1 MRTTMTALVVA
12 GALLVG
18 ACGGDDDDTA
28 DNDRNADETDTNTE
42 IEADGPAA
50 DTPFCK
56 DVLELFNSAETQ
68 ANATEEAIAAARAIE
83 PPDELAEDWDKWI
96 SGVEQMSAPDAQLD
110 PADPNAADAAQDVYQ
125 SAQNVFTYIG
135 TECGAP
141 GFVPPA
147 DSGAPTTT
155 TTEGQD
161 S

>member
-12 GALLVG
+12 GALLLG

-28 DNDRNADETDTNTE
+28 DEDKSTDENDTNTDV
-42 IEADGPAA
+42 EADGPAA

-56 DVLELFNSAETQ
+56 DVLELFSNSETQ
-68 ANATEEAIAAARAIE
+68 ANATDEAIAAARAIE
-83 PPDELAEDWDKWI
+83 PPAELAEDWDKWI
-96 SGVEQMSAPDAQLD
+96 GGVEQMSAPDAQLD
-110 PADPNAADAAQDVYQ
+110 PADPNAVASAEDVYE

-141 GFVPPA
+141 GFVPPT
-147 DSGAPTTT
+147 DSGAVT
-155 TTEGQD
+155 TTEGSD

>member
-28 DNDRNADETDTNTE
+28 DDDKKTDETDTNTDV
-42 IEADGPAA
+42 EADGPAA

-56 DVLELFNSAETQ
+56 DVLELFNSPDTQ
-68 ANATEEAIAAARAIE
+68 ANATDEAIAAARAIE
-83 PPDELAEDWDKWI
+83 PPAELAEDWDKWI
-96 SGVEQMSAPDAQLD
+96 GGVAEMSAPDAALD
-110 PADPNAADAAQDVYQ
+110 PNDPEAATAAQDVYQ

-147 DSGAPTTT
+147 DSGAATT